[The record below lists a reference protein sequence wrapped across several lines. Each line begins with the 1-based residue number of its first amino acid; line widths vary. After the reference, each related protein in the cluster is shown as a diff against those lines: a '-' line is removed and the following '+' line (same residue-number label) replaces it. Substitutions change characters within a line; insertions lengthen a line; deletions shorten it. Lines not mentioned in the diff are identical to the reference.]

1 MKTNSFIVGS
11 VIRKQLEEIAPQL
24 FQQQQISIEDLL
36 SISASSVFENPIGLN
51 LLEVHEGS
59 IITQGFTLADYWKPA
74 QIVFRTRH
82 NRRKVKVTDALIT
95 PELAIFYVDKD
106 TRKWPYTKGCIL
118 LCDSLAFPLE
128 FTDSLFY

>member
-1 MKTNSFIVGS
+1 MKTKSFIVGS
-11 VIRKQLEEIAPQL
+11 VIREQLEEIALQL

-51 LLEVHEGS
+51 LLEVHEDS

-74 QIVFRTRH
+74 QIVFRTKH
-82 NRRKVKVTDALIT
+82 NRHKVKVTDALIT

-106 TRKWPYTKGCIL
+106 TREWPYTKGCIL
-118 LCDSLAFPLE
+118 LCDRQAFSLE
-128 FTDSLFY
+128 FTDPFY